1 MGQCLELAS
10 IHQGMKQQV
19 TTGLSNAAR
28 TSRAPLTALHA
39 QPLRALHAEHGF
51 DFRLA
56 LQ

>member
-1 MGQCLELAS
+1 
-10 IHQGMKQQV
+10 MKQQV

-28 TSRAPLTALHA
+28 PSPPTALHA